1 VGDALSLLRSALIY
15 RREDCL
21 RSPPTHGYGG
31 GGGGGYQEV
40 HEPGMRRAGVGAGGG
55 RGLEE
60 GLAAAVR
67 MLRPTLRQVRVR
79 TALLLRRRLPSS
91 AVRDSP
97 MGNLDWMHQL
107 EKKLVHAV
115 RVLLTSHS
123 SPFAFRCFATLF
135 VPFHPPF
142 CSFLDIRV

>member
-21 RSPPTHGYGG
+21 RSPATHGYGG
-31 GGGGGYQEV
+31 SGGGGYQEV

-107 EKKLVHAV
+107 ELVHAV
-115 RVLLTSHS
+115 RVLLTPPLLRFDALRLCLFHS
-123 SPFAFRCFATLF
+123 TPLSAPF
-135 VPFHPPF
+135 
-142 CSFLDIRV
+142 